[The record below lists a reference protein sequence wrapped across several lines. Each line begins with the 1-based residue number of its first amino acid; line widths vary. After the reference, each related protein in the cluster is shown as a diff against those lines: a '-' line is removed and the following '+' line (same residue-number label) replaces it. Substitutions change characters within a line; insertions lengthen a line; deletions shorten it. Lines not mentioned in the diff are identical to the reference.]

1 MNVVLNKVI
10 EILIGSS
17 QLPRSEKKKKI
28 RPKNSKRGGNG
39 EETEGRRGRGRGWQ
53 NREKTCRK
61 DKGQN
66 TGEPSRKDDTATNLI
81 N

>member
-17 QLPRSEKKKKI
+17 QLPCSEKKKKI

-39 EETEGRRGRGRGWQ
+39 EETEGRRGRGGGTKQ
-53 NREKTCRK
+53 
-61 DKGQN
+61 
-66 TGEPSRKDDTATNLI
+66 GENVSQRQRAKHGRAESERRYCHKLN
-81 N
+81 

>member
-28 RPKNSKRGGNG
+28 RPKNSKRGKRRRNG
-39 EETEGRRGRGRGWQ
+39 GKEEERGRVTKQGENVSQRQRAKHGRAESERRYCHKL
-53 NREKTCRK
+53 N
-61 DKGQN
+61 
-66 TGEPSRKDDTATNLI
+66 
-81 N
+81 